1 MADIERLGIRI
12 EVDQSGASAAVVS
25 FSNQFRS
32 DTNSISRDLAT
43 IKSGSASASA
53 ATAQQLN
60 NISVAI
66 NGVGQAAAR
75 NRGLVQGFVGGLAG
89 GALVAIT
96 SQIRNMAGS
105 ITGAADSF
113 ALIEAKMRLATDGY
127 GSFDTAMRDV
137 VAISN
142 DTRTRLADTAQL
154 YSKVSA
160 ATKAMGLDQT
170 KAAAVTTNFNKALKI
185 SGATTNEAS
194 SAILQF
200 SQSLA
205 SGRLNGDEF
214 RSLGENAPRFMNLL
228 ADSLNVPRGNLKK
241 LASEGKITSDKL
253 VKALS
258 DPKFVQKLEK
268 EFGTLPVT
276 FADMTTAASN
286 AMTRLVGAFAKGL
299 GINDSLAVLL
309 ARFNQFTAEVGP
321 KFQAFGVQVRDAF
334 NAIQPTLQ
342 NLANVI
348 GPILSTI
355 GGNLG
360 NIARLAIVAAAG
372 FTVFKAAT
380 AAGTIATTVGQ
391 LVALERALG
400 ASSTMGALFSV
411 AMKGVQGAV
420 RGVTLALASN
430 PITAIA
436 VAVTVAAVALYEF
449 SDQIKISSD
458 GLGTLADYGNEI
470 LSRLGPMFTAL
481 GEIASKVFSAIGTFA
496 EQYLGPIGKWWG
508 ELTEGMEFSFTGFVR
523 FFAKALDLM
532 INVVTVTVSTI
543 ASVFSNLPAMLQ
555 NYTAMAVNGATALF
569 ERFIN
574 GIISGLNTVS
584 DYLGMGTIG
593 NVNLGRV
600 SASGQTIGKT
610 FTQGIQRGLVGNPIE
625 KFTDGLEAGANKR
638 ARDRARREAAEARRN
653 KNKPSPNAG
662 TPQAQPTAPETEDKD
677 KKKKGETDK
686 YAEEIKNL
694 TNAKNDLARS
704 ERELAIAESLSRA
717 GLERDPKLFGK
728 KADAIRSLVNAVE
741 DGKKIKTINEHIDE
755 LRRQMA
761 GLNQS
766 ERDNAIAQELRSAGI
781 TKEIEDLAKLNPA
794 LAERIRL
801 LKQEAGAKFDAV
813 QKKEATKTEDQ
824 FKSRFADQ
832 AEDQEAV
839 RLEMGGNQK
848 AADELRINNELART
862 VASIREAKRENAQ
875 LDDAALI
882 AQATTL
888 ANNEKQLA
896 QQDRM
901 NTAADRLSDKL
912 VEAWEN
918 PREALRNFLREL
930 IAGLIKAVLKATIL
944 NALMPG
950 SGGTIGGNI
959 KSMFGNLFGGGRAT
973 GGTVMGG
980 RSYLVGER
988 GPEIVRMGAAGRVFP
1003 NHRINNGGGGNV
1015 TLAPTYNI
1023 QMSGNHQ
1030 QDQLTLAQ
1038 IKSQQADQHRQIRS
1052 QQKVQGWQ

>member
-1 MADIERLGIRI
+1 MSGQLRSLAGDLT
-12 EVDQSGASAAVVS
+12 GAS
-25 FSNQFRS
+25 
-32 DTNSISRDLAT
+32 
-43 IKSGSASASA
+43 
-53 ATAQQLN
+53 
-60 NISVAI
+60 
-66 NGVGQAAAR
+66 
-75 NRGLVQGFVGGLAG
+75 
-89 GALVAIT
+89 
-96 SQIRNMAGS
+96 
-105 ITGAADSF
+105 DSF

-142 DTRTRLADTAQL
+142 DTRTRLGDTAQL

-160 ATKAMGLDQT
+160 ATKAMGLDHS

-200 SQSLA
+200 SQSLG

-228 ADSLNVPRGNLKK
+228 ADSLNVPRGNLKA

-286 AMTRLVGAFAKGL
+286 AMTRLVGAFSKGL

-321 KFQAFGVQVRDAF
+321 RFQAFGAQVRDAF
-334 NAIQPTLQ
+334 NTIQPTLQ

-348 GPILSTI
+348 GPILAAI

-360 NIARLAIVAAAG
+360 NIARLALVAAAS
-372 FTVFKAAT
+372 FTAFKVAT
-380 AAGTIATTVGQ
+380 AAGGIATTVGQ
-391 LVALERALG
+391 LIALEKGLG
-400 ASSTMGALFSV
+400 ATSTMGAVFSV

-420 RGVTLALASN
+420 RGVTVALAAN
-430 PITAIA
+430 PLTAWAVAITAII
-436 VAVTVAAVALYEF
+436 VALYEF
-449 SDQIKISSD
+449 SDQIKISST

-470 LSRLGPMFTAL
+470 LSRIGPMFTAL
-481 GEIASKVFSAIGTFA
+481 GEIASSAFTAISNA
-496 EQYLGPIGKWWG
+496 ASAVLGPIGEMWSD
-508 ELTEGMEFSFTGFVR
+508 LTSGMEFSFTGFVR
-523 FFAKALDLM
+523 FFAKALDLI
-532 INVVTVTVSTI
+532 INAVSIGFSTI
-543 ASVFSNLPAMLQ
+543 ASIWSNFPAMLQ
-555 NYTAMAVNGATALF
+555 NYVAVAVNGAASMF
-569 ERFIN
+569 ERFVN
-574 GIISGLNTVS
+574 GIIGGLNTVS
-584 DYLGMGTIG
+584 SYLGLGTIG
-593 NVNLGRV
+593 NVELGRV
-600 SASGQTIGKT
+600 QASGQTVGKT
-610 FTQGIQRGLVGNPIE
+610 FSQGVQRGLVGNSIE
-625 KFTDGLEAGANKR
+625 QFTDSLEAGANKR
-638 ARDRARREAAEARRN
+638 ARDRKRKEDAEARRN
-653 KNKPSPNAG
+653 RNKKSADAG
-662 TPQAQPTAPETEDKD
+662 TPKAQPNPGDKTEDKNND

-694 TNAKNDLARS
+694 TAAKADLART
-704 ERELAIAESLSRA
+704 EREVAIAESLSRA
-717 GLERDPKLFGK
+717 GLERDPKLVGA

-755 LRRQMA
+755 LRRQMT
-761 GLNQS
+761 GLSAS

-801 LKQEAGAKFDAV
+801 LKQEAGAKFDSE
-813 QKKEATKTEDQ
+813 QKKAATRTEAQ
-824 FKSRFADQ
+824 FRDRFTDQ
-832 AEDQEAV
+832 AADQEAT
-839 RLEMGGNQK
+839 RLEMNGDQK
-848 AADELRINNELART
+848 GADELRINNELART
-862 VASIREAKRENAQ
+862 VAAIREAKRENAQ
-875 LDDAALI
+875 LDDASLI
-882 AQATTL
+882 AQANTL

-901 NTAADRLSDKL
+901 NAAADRLSDRL

-1003 NHRINNGGGGNV
+1003 NHRISGGGSSM

-1023 QMSGNHQ
+1023 QLSGNHQ

-1038 IKSQQADQHRQIRS
+1038 IKSQQAEQNRTVRT
-1052 QQKVQGWQ
+1052 QQKVRGWA